1 MTPEN
6 RSIKEAEAKIK
17 KAQALKIRYQD
28 LIQKYEILKAQMSY
42 KIIEAQ
48 QEIKACKS
56 EQHLK
61 RKCIN
66 LCKEYDYLWFD
77 SKEWDEDDRDVI
89 WFGCDHF
96 ENCDK
101 DPYKDNHFVH
111 SWGDLYEALHEYREL
126 VKREEVEQI

>member
-17 KAQALKIRYQD
+17 EAKALKNRYED
-28 LIQKYEILKAQMSY
+28 LIRQYEELKAKMSY
-42 KIIEAQ
+42 KIIKAQ
-48 QEIKACKS
+48 DEIRACKS

-61 RKCIN
+61 RKCMN
-66 LCKEYDYLWFD
+66 LCKEHDYLWFD
-77 SKEWDEDDRDVI
+77 SEEWDNDDRDLI

-111 SWGDLYEALHEYREL
+111 SWGELYKALNRYKERVEL
-126 VKREEVEQI
+126 EELE